1 MQKFFILIFLF
12 PTFLVNAQYK
22 NEIEALLLFMN
33 SKWVKVIND
42 NIIKGYYSSPIDNCS
57 SIISV
62 KIEENIKTYKVNIC
76 DKKIIKI

>member
-33 SKWVKVIND
+33 SKWVNVIND
-42 NIIKGYYSSPIDNCS
+42 NKIKGYYSSPIDNCS

-62 KIEENIKTYKVNIC
+62 KIKDNIKKYNVNIC

>member
-33 SKWVKVIND
+33 SKWVNVIND
-42 NIIKGYYSSPIDNCS
+42 NKIKGYYSSPIDNCS

-62 KIEENIKTYKVNIC
+62 KIEENIRTYKVNIC

>member
-1 MQKFFILIFLF
+1 
-12 PTFLVNAQYK
+12 VNAQYK
-22 NEIEALLLFMN
+22 NEIDALLLFMN

-42 NIIKGYYSSPIDNCS
+42 NKIKGYYSSPIDNCS

-62 KIEENIKTYKVNIC
+62 KIKDNIKKYNVNIC

>member
-22 NEIEALLLFMN
+22 NEIDALLLFMN

-42 NIIKGYYSSPIDNCS
+42 NKIKGYYSTPIDNCS

-62 KIEENIKTYKVNIC
+62 KIEGNIKTYKVNIC

>member
-42 NIIKGYYSSPIDNCS
+42 NKIKGYYSLPIDNCS

-62 KIEENIKTYKVNIC
+62 KIQENIKTFKVNIC

>member
-1 MQKFFILIFLF
+1 MKKFFILIVLF

-33 SKWVKVIND
+33 SKWVKVIDD
-42 NIIKGYYSSPIDNCS
+42 NKIKGYYSSPIDNCS

-62 KIEENIKTYKVNIC
+62 KIEDNVKTYKVNIC
-76 DKKIIKI
+76 DKRIIKN

>member
-1 MQKFFILIFLF
+1 M
-12 PTFLVNAQYK
+12 NAQYK
-22 NEIEALLLFMN
+22 NEIDALLLFMN

-42 NIIKGYYSSPIDNCS
+42 NKIKGYYSSPNDNCS

-62 KIEENIKTYKVNIC
+62 KIKDNIKKYNVNIC

>member
-42 NIIKGYYSSPIDNCS
+42 NKIKGYYSSPIDNCS

-62 KIEENIKTYKVNIC
+62 KIEKNIKTYKVNIC

>member
-1 MQKFFILIFLF
+1 M
-12 PTFLVNAQYK
+12 NAQYK

-42 NIIKGYYSSPIDNCS
+42 KKIKGYYSSPIDNCS

>member
-22 NEIEALLLFMN
+22 NEIDALLLFMN

-42 NIIKGYYSSPIDNCS
+42 NKIKGYYSTPIDYCS

-62 KIEENIKTYKVNIC
+62 KIEENIETYKVNIC

>member
-33 SKWVKVIND
+33 SKWVKVIYD
-42 NIIKGYYSSPIDNCS
+42 NKIKGYYSSPFDNCS

-62 KIEENIKTYKVNIC
+62 KIKENIKKYNVNIC

>member
-1 MQKFFILIFLF
+1 MQKFFILIYLF
-12 PTFLVNAQYK
+12 PTFLANAQYQ

-42 NIIKGYYSSPIDNCS
+42 NKIKGYYSSPIDNCS
-57 SIISV
+57 SFISV
-62 KIEENIKTYKVNIC
+62 KIEDTIKTYKVNIC

>member
-22 NEIEALLLFMN
+22 NEIDALLLFMN
-33 SKWVKVIND
+33 SKWVKVIDD
-42 NIIKGYYSSPIDNCS
+42 NKIKGYYSSPIDNCS

>member
-33 SKWVKVIND
+33 SKWVKVIYD
-42 NIIKGYYSSPIDNCS
+42 NKIKGYYSSPIDNCS

>member
-33 SKWVKVIND
+33 SKWVKVIYD
-42 NIIKGYYSSPIDNCS
+42 NKIKGYYSSPIDNCS

-62 KIEENIKTYKVNIC
+62 KIEDNIKTYKVNIC
-76 DKKIIKI
+76 DKRIIKN

>member
-22 NEIEALLLFMN
+22 NEIDALLLFMN
-33 SKWVKVIND
+33 SKWVNVIND
-42 NIIKGYYSSPIDNCS
+42 NKIKGYYSSPIDNCS

-62 KIEENIKTYKVNIC
+62 KIEENIRTYKVNIC

>member
-33 SKWVKVIND
+33 SKWVKVIHHNK
-42 NIIKGYYSSPIDNCS
+42 IKGYYSSPIDNCS
-57 SIISV
+57 SIISL

-76 DKKIIKI
+76 DKRIIKN

>member
-42 NIIKGYYSSPIDNCS
+42 NKIKGYYSRPIDNCS

>member
-22 NEIEALLLFMN
+22 NEIDALLLFMN
-33 SKWVKVIND
+33 SKWVKVLND
-42 NIIKGYYSSPIDNCS
+42 NKIKGYYSTPMDNCS

-62 KIEENIKTYKVNIC
+62 KIEENIETYKVNIC

>member
-1 MQKFFILIFLF
+1 MHKFFILIFLF

-33 SKWVKVIND
+33 SKWVRVIND
-42 NIIKGYYSSPIDNCS
+42 NKIKGYYSSPIDNCS

>member
-1 MQKFFILIFLF
+1 M
-12 PTFLVNAQYK
+12 NAQYK

-42 NIIKGYYSSPIDNCS
+42 NKIKGYYSSPIDNCS
-57 SIISV
+57 YIIIG

>member
-22 NEIEALLLFMN
+22 NEIDALLLFMN

-42 NIIKGYYSSPIDNCS
+42 NKIKGYYSSPIDNCS

-62 KIEENIKTYKVNIC
+62 KTEENIKTYKVNIC

>member
-33 SKWVKVIND
+33 SKWVNVIND
-42 NIIKGYYSSPIDNCS
+42 NKIKGYYSSPIDNCS

-62 KIEENIKTYKVNIC
+62 KIEKNIKTYKVNIC

>member
-33 SKWVKVIND
+33 SKWVNVIND
-42 NIIKGYYSSPIDNCS
+42 NKIKGYYSSPIDNCS

>member
-12 PTFLVNAQYK
+12 PTFFVNAQYK

-33 SKWVKVIND
+33 SKGLKVTND
-42 NIIKGYYSSPIDNCS
+42 NKIKSYYSSPIDNCS

-62 KIEENIKTYKVNIC
+62 KIEENIKSYEVNIC
-76 DKKIIKI
+76 NKRIIKI

>member
-22 NEIEALLLFMN
+22 NEIDALLLFMN
-33 SKWVKVIND
+33 SKWVKVIN
-42 NIIKGYYSSPIDNCS
+42 NNKIKGYYSSPIDNCS

-62 KIEENIKTYKVNIC
+62 KIKNNIKKYNVNIC

>member
-33 SKWVKVIND
+33 SKWVKAIND
-42 NIIKGYYSSPIDNCS
+42 NKIKGYYSSPIDNCS

-62 KIEENIKTYKVNIC
+62 KIKNNIKKYNVNIC

>member
-33 SKWVKVIND
+33 SKWVKAIND
-42 NIIKGYYSSPIDNCS
+42 NKIKGYYSSPIDNCS

>member
-22 NEIEALLLFMN
+22 NEIDALLLFMN

-42 NIIKGYYSSPIDNCS
+42 NKIKGYYSSPIDNCS

-62 KIEENIKTYKVNIC
+62 KIKDNIKTYKVNIC
-76 DKKIIKI
+76 DKKILKI

>member
-1 MQKFFILIFLF
+1 MQKFLILIFLF

-22 NEIEALLLFMN
+22 KEIDALLLFMN

-42 NIIKGYYSSPIDNCS
+42 NKIKGYYSTPIDNCS

>member
-1 MQKFFILIFLF
+1 MQKFFILILLF
-12 PTFLVNAQYK
+12 PTFLANAQYQ

-42 NIIKGYYSSPIDNCS
+42 NKIKGYYSSPIDNCS

-62 KIEENIKTYKVNIC
+62 KINNNIKKYNVNIC

>member
-1 MQKFFILIFLF
+1 MQKFLILIFLF

-22 NEIEALLLFMN
+22 NEIDALLLFMN

-42 NIIKGYYSSPIDNCS
+42 NKIKGYYSSPIDNFS

-76 DKKIIKI
+76 DKRIIKI